1 MSGVQGAA
9 GDVFVNG
16 SARRRGA
23 GGDGHV
29 GGVNV
34 NGDAWEVQN
43 RLIGGEDMKCAETRQ
58 AKKIQKR
65 R

>member
-1 MSGVQGAA
+1 M
-9 GDVFVNG
+9 FVNG

-34 NGDAWEVQN
+34 SGDAWEVQN
-43 RLIGGEDMKCAETRQ
+43 RLIGGEDMKCAETRH
-58 AKKIQKR
+58 AKTIQKR